1 MPYANIRLAAVALC
15 LSAGCATPNFFTA
28 STGTKPN
35 AEQPTA
41 SGPRPSSYTSSWSGS
56 QNANRAQPAN
66 GAAFGAG
73 AAAGDS
79 ERRIQDLLAA
89 GENSQNSGDR
99 RAARSAFEQVLK
111 IAPGDASANY
121 QLAIMDDEDGRFAD
135 AERHYFT
142 VMRQTPNDPNV
153 LSSMGWSYLLQ
164 GRFDD
169 SDRILRE
176 ALRYDPDN
184 KFALNNLGM
193 LYGTRGDYDG
203 ALTIFR
209 MAGSEADA
217 QKALAMLKQ
226 NVGTVPVGLEQYP
239 SAPANSAIPAAGGVA
254 GNQID
259 SRSTAEIDESEFK
272 TPQARKFVQ
281 DYKRLKAE
289 NDRQQQ
295 EKRARLSQKNMSA
308 PSPWNNNRP
317 SAVDSGS
324 PRDSRRAILA
334 QGLVGDNTAPSVNP
348 AMRVGPADPIQVY
361 GRNPATDAAFP
372 GATPTQ
378 SNVARHADPADLGSA
393 GNTTFSAGTIPRF
406 NPDAQPISGT
416 QANSGGQPIPGTQAI
431 YEQSAGAQSQRQS
444 NSPIITPKGEAPAS
458 RGNNSATWNSLPPDD
473 SYRGSPNVR
482 NVSPPSGRF
491 PDWPQI
497 GTGNPGAADQSLRNS
512 TGQIN
517 SMQPRGAN
525 SRQDAQATAAQLGLS
540 AGSDGMGFPAS
551 DWSGSQNGQ
560 SLIPGNG
567 PNTSIGQNPP
577 GSQIPPSSQNSLG
590 GQFQASGPTS
600 SQSNGP
606 NLNSPNSTGATSGSP
621 GSSLPP
627 WPDRPL
633 SGGSV
638 PQAVVPSAQGMV
650 YGSTGDSGLPNF
662 YSKRPALPPVR
673 QP

>member
-1 MPYANIRLAAVALC
+1 
-15 LSAGCATPNFFTA
+15 NFFTA
-28 STGTKPN
+28 SPGPKPN

-41 SGPRPSSYTSSWSGS
+41 SGPRPSSYTSSWSGN
-56 QNANRAQPAN
+56 QNANRTQPAN
-66 GAAFGAG
+66 GAAFDAG

-89 GENSQNSGDR
+89 GENSQSTGDR
-99 RAARSAFEQVLK
+99 RAARTAFEQVLK
-111 IAPGDASANY
+111 LAPGDASANY
-121 QLAIMDDEDGRFAD
+121 QLAIMDDEEGRFAD

-142 VMRQTPNDPNV
+142 VMRQTPHDPNV

-169 SDRILRE
+169 SDRVLRE

-217 QKALAMLKQ
+217 QQALAMLKQ
-226 NVGTVPVGLEQYP
+226 NVGTVPAGREQYP
-239 SAPANSAIPAAGGVA
+239 GAPVNFAKPAAGGVA
-254 GNQID
+254 GNPVD
-259 SRSTAEIDESEFK
+259 SRGGTEIDESEFK

-308 PSPWNNNRP
+308 PSPWNNNRH
-317 SAVDSGS
+317 SAVDNGVQ
-324 PRDSRRAILA
+324 RDSGRAIQA
-334 QGLVGDNTAPSVNP
+334 QGLVGENTAPSVNP
-348 AMRVGPADPIQVY
+348 AVRVGPADPIQIY
-361 GRNPATDAAFP
+361 GRNPPTDAAFP
-372 GATPTQ
+372 GAAPVQ
-378 SNVARHADPADLGSA
+378 SNQARRADPADFGPA
-393 GNTTFSAGTIPRF
+393 GNAAISAGTIPPF
-406 NPDAQPISGT
+406 NPGAHQ
-416 QANSGGQPIPGTQAI
+416 NSGRQPIPGTQAV
-431 YEQSAGAQSQRQS
+431 YEQPTGVQPQGQS

-458 RGNNSATWNSLPPDD
+458 RGNNSSTWNSLPPDE
-473 SYRGSPNVR
+473 SYRGNPNGRIASP
-482 NVSPPSGRF
+482 SAGRL
-491 PDWPQI
+491 PEWPQNS
-497 GTGNPGAADQSLRNS
+497 TGNPGAADQSLPNS
-512 TGQIN
+512 AGQFN
-517 SMQPRGAN
+517 SAQQRGGK
-525 SRQDAQATAAQLGLS
+525 SRQDAQSTAAQLGLS

-560 SLIPGNG
+560 AAVPGNG
-567 PNTSIGQNPP
+567 PNPSFGQSPP
-577 GSQIPPSSQNSLG
+577 GSQIPPSGQNSPG
-590 GQFQASGPTS
+590 GQFQGNGPATS
-600 SQSNGP
+600 SPNGP
-606 NLNSPNSTGATSGSP
+606 NSNGNTSGSP

-638 PQAVVPSAQGMV
+638 PLSVVPSAQGLV
-650 YGSTGDSGLPNF
+650 YGSTGDSGMPNF
-662 YSKRPALPPVR
+662 YSKRPALPPIR

>member
-1 MPYANIRLAAVALC
+1 
-15 LSAGCATPNFFTA
+15 
-28 STGTKPN
+28 
-35 AEQPTA
+35 
-41 SGPRPSSYTSSWSGS
+41 
-56 QNANRAQPAN
+56 
-66 GAAFGAG
+66 
-73 AAAGDS
+73 
-79 ERRIQDLLAA
+79 
-89 GENSQNSGDR
+89 
-99 RAARSAFEQVLK
+99 
-111 IAPGDASANY
+111 
-121 QLAIMDDEDGRFAD
+121 
-135 AERHYFT
+135 
-142 VMRQTPNDPNV
+142 
-153 LSSMGWSYLLQ
+153 MGWSYLLQ

-226 NVGTVPVGLEQYP
+226 NVGTVPAGLEQYP
-239 SAPANSAIPAAGGVA
+239 SAPANSAMPAVGGVA
-254 GNQID
+254 GNPVD
-259 SRSTAEIDESEFK
+259 SHGGTEIDETEFK

-295 EKRARLSQKNMSA
+295 EKRARVSQKNMSA

-324 PRDSRRAILA
+324 PRDSRRAILT
-334 QGLVGDNTAPSVNP
+334 QGLVGENTAPSVNP
-348 AMRVGPADPIQVY
+348 AVRVGPADPIQIY

-378 SNVARHADPADLGSA
+378 SNQARQADPADFGPA
-393 GNTTFSAGTIPRF
+393 GNAAFSAGAIPPF
-406 NPDAQPISGT
+406 NASAQLNSATQAISGR
-416 QANSGGQPIPGTQAI
+416 QPIPGTQAI
-431 YEQSAGAQSQRQS
+431 YEQPTGAQSQGQS
-444 NSPIITPKGEAPAS
+444 NSPIITPKGEARAS
-458 RGNNSATWNSLPPDD
+458 RGSNSPTLNSLPPDD

-482 NVSPPSGRF
+482 NVSPPAGRL
-491 PDWPQI
+491 PDWPQN
-497 GTGNPGAADQSLRNS
+497 GAGNPGATEQSLRNS
-512 TGQIN
+512 AGQFN
-517 SMQPRGAN
+517 SIPPRGAN

-551 DWSGSQNGQ
+551 DWSGSQDGQ
-560 SLIPGNG
+560 ALVPSNG
-567 PNTSIGQNPP
+567 PNASFGQNPP

-590 GQFQASGPTS
+590 GQFRGNGPASSLSNGLNL
-600 SQSNGP
+600 NGP
-606 NLNSPNSTGATSGSP
+606 NLNGPNSTGPTSGSP

-638 PQAVVPSAQGMV
+638 PQAVVPSAQGVV

-662 YSKRPALPPVR
+662 YSKRPALPALR